1 MSMDNHINKLRA
13 EHQALDDEID
23 RMERTGRYDESAM
36 HQLKKKKLALKD
48 EIAKLTADADN
59 KRAKS

>member
-1 MSMDNHINKLRA
+1 MSLDNHISKLTA

-23 RMERTGRYDESAM
+23 RMERTGRYDESALQ
-36 HQLKKKKLALKD
+36 QLKKKKLALKD

-59 KRAKS
+59 KKAKS